1 MTDDAGILE
10 ARAVV
15 LDGSATSRDDAITE
29 AGNLLVA
36 VGAVDPAYVDS
47 MHDRETSVSTY
58 MGNFLAIPHGT
69 NEAKGSI
76 KRTALSFVRYPG
88 HVDWNGNP
96 AEFVIGIAGVGDE
109 HLALLGKIAVIFVDE
124 AKVAELRSAATPDEV
139 IAIIEETS
147 A

>member
-1 MTDDAGILE
+1 MSDGILDLS
-10 ARAVV
+10 AVV
-15 LDGSATSRDDAITE
+15 LSGSARTRDDAISE
-29 AGNLLVA
+29 AGNLLVS
-36 VGAVDPAYVDS
+36 VGAVDPAYVDA
-47 MHDRETSVSTY
+47 MHERETSVSTY

-88 HVDWNGNP
+88 HVDWNGKP

-109 HLALLGKIAVIFVDE
+109 HLSLLGKIAMIFVDADRVE
-124 AKVAELRSAATPDEV
+124 ELRSASSAQEV
-139 IAIIEETS
+139 VDILNRAD

>member
-10 ARAVV
+10 PAAVV
-15 LDGSATSRDDAITE
+15 LDGSARSRDDAITE

-36 VGAVDPAYVDS
+36 VGAVDPAYVDA

-109 HLALLGKIAVIFVDE
+109 HLALLGQIAVIFVDE
-124 AKVAELRSAATPDEV
+124 AKVAELRTAATPEAV
-139 IAIIEETS
+139 IAIIEGTS